1 MEEIVLT
8 INGELQTFY
17 TKGNCTLLYAL
28 REILGMTGTKCGCES
43 GDCGACTVILNGEVT
58 RSCLV
63 KVKQING
70 GIVET
75 IEGLSNGEELHPIQQ
90 SFIDVGAVQ
99 CGYCTPGM
107 IMSAKALLNK
117 NPRPSESEVRT
128 AIDKNLC
135 RCTGYEKIVEAI
147 LLSAERIGG
156 EAI

>member
-1 MEEIVLT
+1 MEEMVLI

-17 TKGNCTLLYAL
+17 VKENCTLLYAL
-28 REILGMTGTKCGCES
+28 REILNMTGTKCGCET
-43 GDCGACTVILNGEVT
+43 GNCGACTVLLNGQVT

-63 KVKQING
+63 KVMQISG
-70 GIVET
+70 GTVET
-75 IEGLSNGEELHPIQQ
+75 IEGLSVDEELHPIQQ

-107 IMSAKALLNK
+107 IMSAKALINK
-117 NPRPSESEVRT
+117 NPNPTEDEVRA

-147 LLSAERIGG
+147 LLAAKRMGG
-156 EAI
+156 ETV